1 MPHII
6 IECTENIF
14 PEKPDNVLL
23 KAADALAKKGA
34 FEPLAIKSRLH
45 PVKYSTLGVSAEDHA
60 FVAAEIVLLEP
71 KTSEEIDGI
80 SQTIQN
86 VLLAYFKDISVKT
99 SVTTRVVTFKQEA
112 YKKSNNF

>member
-14 PEKPDNVLL
+14 PENPDNVLL
-23 KAADALAKKGA
+23 EAADALAKRGLFK
-34 FEPLAIKSRLH
+34 PLAIKSRLH
-45 PVKYSTLGVSAEDHA
+45 PVKYSTLGTSSGDHA

-71 KTSEEIDGI
+71 KTSEEVDGI
-80 SQTIQN
+80 SETIQS
-86 VLLAYFKDISVKT
+86 VLLAHFKDISVKT